1 MADQQSLS
9 SVLSGVSLADL
20 QVDSDGKVRI
30 ANADLAKRISDLTG
44 GPSARALSDSLN
56 TGTCHNTACFAPG
69 LDQLAARGNP
79 GLR

>member
-9 SVLSGVSLADL
+9 SVLSELSLSDL

-30 ANADLAKRISDLTG
+30 ANPDVAKRVADLAG
-44 GPSARALSDSLN
+44 GPSGRALSDSLN
-56 TGTCHNTACFAPG
+56 TGTCHNTYCIAPG

-79 GLR
+79 ALR